1 MRLRPALVTGILGA
15 IGAVGVTVGTIVPTV
30 LPATTATAS
39 VDASLPERDD
49 ESGDGPG
56 ADRQPSCGKA
66 SDPNFPID
74 TRIHGGP
81 DTYRPGGPAGVWSI
95 DLTNSTDEA
104 CHNIHPVIVLSDRHR
119 SLDKTQVRLQLT
131 DDKGRWRTM
140 SLEKSDEDETIAV
153 LEGGFSGFAVPA
165 GKTVTVRARLA
176 FTTAADANG
185 IVANAATVQRR
196 GGDGDWVGE
205 SNDYRFSVG
214 AANADAET
222 DTEADADTEA
232 DRDSDTEAGTDTDT
246 EPDRDTDAG
255 SATRSAGPT
264 TGTGRDTGAP
274 ARTPGTTPKSTT
286 GATPAPTPNSQ
297 DHSEKP
303 SLPLGIGSLADTGS
317 GSLLGPAIGAVLLL
331 LSGGALV
338 LGLRRARNRS

>member
-1 MRLRPALVTGILGA
+1 MRSMRLRPALVTGILGA

-30 LPATTATAS
+30 LPATTANATAS
-39 VDASLPERDD
+39 VDASLSAMGD

-81 DTYRPGGPAGVWSI
+81 DTYRPGGPPGVWSL

-119 SLDKTQVRLQLT
+119 SLTETQVRLQLT
-131 DDKGRWRTM
+131 DDKDRWRTM
-140 SLEKSDEDETIAV
+140 SLERSDEDETIAV

-165 GKTVTVRARLA
+165 QETVTVRARLA
-176 FTTAADANG
+176 FTAAADANR
-185 IVANAATVQRR
+185 IVVNAATVQRR

-214 AANADAET
+214 AANADAEADT
-222 DTEADADTEA
+222 DTEADT
-232 DRDSDTEAGTDTDT
+232 DSN
-246 EPDRDTDAG
+246 TDADPG
-255 SATRSAGPT
+255 SATRGTTPG
-264 TGTGRDTGAP
+264 TGTATP
-274 ARTPGTTPKSTT
+274 ARTPH
-286 GATPAPTPNSQ
+286 ATPDATRAPTANSPS
-297 DHSEKP
+297 HSEKP

-317 GSLLGPAIGAVLLL
+317 DSLLGPAIGAGLLL
-331 LSGGALV
+331 LTGGALV
-338 LGLRRARNRS
+338 LGLRHARNRS

>member
-1 MRLRPALVTGILGA
+1 MRSTRLRPALVTGILGA
-15 IGAVGVTVGTIVPTV
+15 TGAVGVAVGTIVPTA
-30 LPATTATAS
+30 LPATTANATA
-39 VDASLPERDD
+39 VVAETDD
-49 ESGDGPG
+49 ESGDGPEK
-56 ADRQPSCGKA
+56 ADRQPTCGKA
-66 SDPNFPID
+66 SAPDFPID

-81 DTYRPGGPAGVWSI
+81 DAYRPGGPPGVWSI

-119 SLDKTQVRLQLT
+119 SLAENQVRLQLT

-165 GKTVTVRARLA
+165 RETVTVRARLA
-176 FTTAADANG
+176 FTAAADANR

-214 AANADAET
+214 DANGDADTDAEADPTTEAET
-222 DTEADADTEA
+222 DAA
-232 DRDSDTEAGTDTDT
+232 
-246 EPDRDTDAG
+246 PG
-255 SATRSAGPT
+255 SP
-264 TGTGRDTGAP
+264 AP
-274 ARTPGTTPKSTT
+274 HTTPATT
-286 GATPAPTPNSQ
+286 RAPTPNSP
-297 DHSEKP
+297 SPGEKS

-317 GSLLGPAIGAVLLL
+317 GSLRGPAIGAVLLV
-331 LSGGALV
+331 LSGGAL
-338 LGLRRARNRS
+338 LFGLRRARNRS